1 MLPAVPGYLDV
12 DLASLKASLVRKPE
26 PEEIPVQINI
36 QYVVEFYA
44 R

>member
-1 MLPAVPGYLDV
+1 